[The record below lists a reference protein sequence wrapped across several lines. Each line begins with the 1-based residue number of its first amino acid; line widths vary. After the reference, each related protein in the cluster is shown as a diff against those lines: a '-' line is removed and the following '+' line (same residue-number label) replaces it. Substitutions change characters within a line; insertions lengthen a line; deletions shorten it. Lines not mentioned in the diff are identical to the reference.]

1 MLKTVSAISN
11 HLKLGRPYYVLPVIA
26 TAIAGYCSGSNVPP
40 IGTNLGIIGFVFFLL
55 GMACWTANEITD
67 RHSDS
72 RGRTKKKWGFYV
84 SGGTAILSSGIVS
97 VKSTVVYVVTLAMAG
112 LFIASSLGV
121 AFLGLSVLFLLIGLA
136 YSIKPV
142 RLKEKG
148 ILGLAA
154 VATACGMVTFMA
166 GWVASGQS
174 PTVECL
180 LFSSMLSI
188 TFFGFEGLAH
198 LLDHEQDRRNK
209 ENTIAVSLGRETAR
223 NVIAICQCLP
233 VLALMLLTLLTR
245 SIVPDLNIVM
255 AVPLIFF
262 SGLIAAI
269 TAKCNQESLTS
280 SLRVLSVPLMS
291 AFAFLIA

>member
-11 HLKLGRPYYVLPVIA
+11 YLRLGRPYYVLPVIA
-26 TAIAGYCSGSNVPP
+26 AAIAGYSSGSNELALNA
-40 IGTNLGIIGFVFFLL
+40 NLGIVGIVFLLL

-84 SGGTAILSSGIVS
+84 SGGTTILSSGIIS
-97 VKSTVVYVVTLAMAG
+97 VKSTVVYVVTLAMVG

-142 RLKEKG
+142 RLKERG

-166 GWVASGQS
+166 GWVAGGQS

-198 LLDHEQDRRNK
+198 LLDHEQDRQNK

-233 VLALMLLTLLTR
+233 ALALMLLTLLTR
-245 SIVPDLNIVM
+245 SIVPDLNLVL

-262 SGLIAAI
+262 SGLIAAV